1 MTDRGTKPLNPWT
14 ASKTVGT
21 MKMIRDFDIKDEET
35 FVEKFQKLS
44 KMPLE
49 ILTDLV
55 YQYQLNYFSEYKYD
69 KETIFKYTYCC
80 VVLNSLQGNAT
91 ENIFDNWASKNGYNL
106 KHPKAFLNESYHTD
120 RVAVGD
126 DGKPIALISV
136 KPNSFSSNFLQY
148 RDVFAGLQYISKKTG
163 IPWKIYFRN
172 GDEFE
177 LIEFDTL
184 SPICK
189 IAVENWSKNYR

>member
-1 MTDRGTKPLNPWT
+1 
-14 ASKTVGT
+14 

-106 KHPKAFLNESYHTD
+106 KHPKAFLNESYHTY
-120 RVAVGD
+120 RVA
-126 DGKPIALISV
+126 
-136 KPNSFSSNFLQY
+136 
-148 RDVFAGLQYISKKTG
+148 
-163 IPWKIYFRN
+163 W
-172 GDEFE
+172 
-177 LIEFDTL
+177 
-184 SPICK
+184 
-189 IAVENWSKNYR
+189 